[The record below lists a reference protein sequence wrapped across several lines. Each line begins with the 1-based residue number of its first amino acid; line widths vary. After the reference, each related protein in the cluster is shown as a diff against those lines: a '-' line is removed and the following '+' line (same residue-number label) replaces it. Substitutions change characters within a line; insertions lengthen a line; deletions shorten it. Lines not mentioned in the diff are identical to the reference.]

1 MGAAHVVVVTA
12 ACSSNSTSHAKT
24 GYDAGSFLYAAGSK
38 ALRGPRLQLACDS
51 RGRDR
56 PAAAPP
62 RGGRDLQPGRP
73 LPPRL
78 VRTRPARVRTRLART
93 LVALLWRLEPQSC
106 LSSRVSPRRCRLR
119 DAFRRF
125 DPPNIVQRYVVGCTM
140 RNASALQVEAE
151 QHGDVIVTAH
161 PDENGAACIEKSF
174 SWWSLALHAFPRA
187 RFLAKTDDDSLNNFA
202 NLAAI
207 LTNPSL
213 VSRGPGRQ
221 EQLLYGGWP
230 QFTSYLPEYNVG
242 CGWAGDAGGAI
253 GNARTSTLGGV
264 NTNCRFC
271 VNHPFCYH
279 PSGSSGIR
287 SDGSSGAPFND
298 TALRGPYVFA
308 TGALQ
313 LMSAPLA

>member
-1 MGAAHVVVVTA
+1 M
-12 ACSSNSTSHAKT
+12 
-24 GYDAGSFLYAAGSK
+24 
-38 ALRGPRLQLACDS
+38 
-51 RGRDR
+51 
-56 PAAAPP
+56 
-62 RGGRDLQPGRP
+62 
-73 LPPRL
+73 
-78 VRTRPARVRTRLART
+78 
-93 LVALLWRLEPQSC
+93 ALLWRLEPQSC